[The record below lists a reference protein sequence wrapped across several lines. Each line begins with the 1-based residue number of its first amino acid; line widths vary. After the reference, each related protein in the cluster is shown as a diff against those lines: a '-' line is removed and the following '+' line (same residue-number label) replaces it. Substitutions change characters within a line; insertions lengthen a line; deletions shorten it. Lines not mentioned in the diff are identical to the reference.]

1 MTLCSATHPDSE
13 CASDAA
19 KKYVRLGASP
29 RAGQALISAAKVKAL
44 LMGRY
49 NVSYRDINTLAYPV
63 LRHRMKMNFEAI
75 AGRVSPDDVIKLII
89 EELGKDYKLPTDSMA
104 VNNVSDVNSVE
115 NTNDEPS
122 VTAVIDENQTVEK
135 SADEENKAEAKK
147 KRRFSKK

>member
-1 MTLCSATHPDSE
+1 
-13 CASDAA
+13 
-19 KKYVRLGASP
+19 
-29 RAGQALISAAKVKAL
+29 
-44 LMGRY
+44 MGRY

>member
-1 MTLCSATHPDSE
+1 
-13 CASDAA
+13 
-19 KKYVRLGASP
+19 
-29 RAGQALISAAKVKAL
+29 
-44 LMGRY
+44 
-49 NVSYRDINTLAYPV
+49 
-63 LRHRMKMNFEAI
+63 MKMNFEAI